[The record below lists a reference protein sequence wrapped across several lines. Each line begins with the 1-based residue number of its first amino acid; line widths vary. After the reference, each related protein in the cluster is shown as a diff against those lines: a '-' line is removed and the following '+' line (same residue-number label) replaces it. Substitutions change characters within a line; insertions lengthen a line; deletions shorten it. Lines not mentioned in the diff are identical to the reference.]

1 MTEEPSTPAYTPITD
16 RPVRWG
22 ILAAGG
28 IARALAT
35 NINDVEGG
43 ELVAVAARDGER
55 AAAFAQDFGIPRSYG
70 SYAELYADDEVDA
83 IYVSSTHPF
92 HKEHALA
99 CIAAGKH
106 VLLEKPATLTV
117 HDTEQVLEAAREAR
131 VLLLEAL
138 WTRYQPIVRDAVD
151 RVRRGDIGAV
161 RTFHAAFTV
170 PFPYDESHRLFDLAN
185 GGGAL
190 LDIGIYPVTLG
201 HLFVGH
207 PTDVQVLG
215 TKVATGADSLTA
227 LQWISAEGGVAQVV
241 GDSLSHGASETV
253 IRGTQGW
260 IQLHGPVNNPESF
273 TIFRGAE
280 SELVEGE
287 RRGRE
292 HEVEEM
298 QRCLRQ
304 GLLESPLAPHADT
317 VAIMTILESARRE
330 LGVRYP
336 QEDAPLHT

>member
-1 MTEEPSTPAYTPITD
+1 MPDTTSQPAYAPITD
-16 RPVRWG
+16 RPIRWG
-22 ILAAGG
+22 LLAAGG

-35 NINDVEGG
+35 NITDVEGG

-55 AAAFAQDFGIPRSYG
+55 AAAFAQEFGIPRSYG
-70 SYAELYADDEVDA
+70 GYDELYTDPEVDA
-83 IYVSSTHPF
+83 VYVSSTHPY
-92 HKEHALA
+92 HKEQALA

-117 HDTEQVLEAAREAR
+117 HDTEEVLDAARAAG
-131 VLLLEAL
+131 VLVLEAL
-138 WTRYQPIVRDAVD
+138 WTRFQPIVRDALE

-161 RTFHAAFTV
+161 RSVHASFTV

-201 HLFVGH
+201 HLFAGH
-207 PTDVQVLG
+207 PTDLQVLG
-215 TKVATGADSLTA
+215 SKVATGADSMVA
-227 LQWISAEGGVAQVV
+227 LQWMTADGAVVQVV
-241 GDSLSHGASETV
+241 TDSQAHGSSETV
-253 IRGTQGW
+253 IRGTDGW

-273 TIFRGAE
+273 TVRRGEE

-298 QRCLRQ
+298 HRCLRE
-304 GLLESPLAPHADT
+304 GLVESPLAPHADT